1 MRLRFCVA
9 VAVAVVS
16 AGSHRTDWTPS
27 LGTSICRRCGPKRP
41 KKKKREKKIMHE
53 LEELMDIVP
62 ELQVY
67 FQTFRV

>member
-1 MRLRFCVA
+1 M
-9 VAVAVVS
+9 S
-16 AGSHRTDWTPS
+16 QG
-27 LGTSICRRCGPKRP
+27 GPKKAK

-62 ELQVY
+62 ELLVY